1 MAVPLATRKVKQSL
15 AFIAFCVGILACTS
29 PSSSTQLLQRK
40 WKVTRVEIKLN
51 PQSETQAFDLDTPEK
66 IAQREE
72 TVQKGLEFM
81 DFKANGVLEVKNG
94 QRKWDWDG
102 KQPHITI
109 KGIEGKAD
117 SKVKI
122 EKMDAA
128 ELILL
133 DDSSPALSIKLSL
146 KPA

>member
-1 MAVPLATRKVKQSL
+1 MGTW
-15 AFIAFCVGILACTS
+15 ACSS
-29 PSSSTQLLQRK
+29 PSTPLQLLQRK
-40 WKVTRVEIKLN
+40 WKVMRVEIKLN

-66 IAQREE
+66 IKQREE

-81 DFKANGVLEVKNG
+81 DFKANGILEVKNG
-94 QRKWDWDG
+94 QRKWEWDG
-102 KQPHITI
+102 KQPQLII

-122 EKMDAA
+122 EKIEAT
-128 ELILL
+128 ELVLL